1 MDARRVRLILG
12 TILVVAFALRL
23 GYVVAQRGDVLFDHP
38 VLDEDEYVKAAHS
51 LVEGHADP
59 RPYWQPPGIIYTLA
73 ATFEV
78 TNNLWLPRLI
88 QILISVASCGLVF
101 LIGRRL
107 FDPRIG
113 LVAAAIT
120 AVHGVL
126 VFECY
131 ELLPAT
137 WIVFWDLLALWL
149 LLRAIASPA
158 LPGEA
163 APPNGGAE
171 LIASPALPGEAA
183 PPNGGAELIAH
194 RRPLDAFATGLAI
207 GVSAIFSPTILPFAL
222 VAAVL
227 IRKPPAIAALVL
239 GVVLPIAPV
248 TYHNHRLGEVVLVSA
263 NGGLN
268 FYLGNNA
275 DYEHTF
281 AMRPGR
287 EWERLSS
294 EPLRNGILGP
304 GAQSTYFEHRTLSF
318 VRAHPGEEALLLARK
333 TYLFVHGA
341 EIPRDTDIYAARSGV
356 LAALIAPRPL
366 DLPDGLLVPIGLAAI
381 VVLWRERSRL
391 AAPLWL
397 LVTIAVTTIVFFV
410 SARHR
415 APALPL
421 FALFAAAGAFRIAQ
435 WPRRSR
441 LIAIAG
447 TAALAVV
454 TNIPT
459 WETSLSYAGEADFY
473 RGLAA
478 TDPETARAAFTRAT
492 ELAPDDPRAWFELG
506 NRLEGHA
513 AVAAWQH
520 AAELDPNDPTARRRM
535 VETLARLGDLDG
547 AITALRASPKLHAPD
562 HMNLAFMLAQR
573 GRTDEGI
580 AELHAASAADENYVR
595 THVHGLID
603 SARTNATIAPA
614 FIAALEELDR

>member
-1 MDARRVRLILG
+1 MDVRRVRLILG

-38 VLDEDEYVKAAHS
+38 VLDEESYVKAAHS

-59 RPYWQPPGIIYTLA
+59 RPYWHPPGIIYVLA

-78 TNNLWLPRLI
+78 SDDLLVPRLL

-107 FDPRIG
+107 FDPRVG

-126 VFECY
+126 VFESY

-149 LLRAIASPA
+149 LLRATT
-158 LPGEA
+158 G
-163 APPNGGAE
+163 
-171 LIASPALPGEAA
+171 
-183 PPNGGAELIAH
+183 
-194 RRPLDAFATGLAI
+194 RPLAAFATGLAI
-207 GVSAIFSPTILPFAL
+207 GASAMFSPTILPFAL
-222 VAAVL
+222 VAAIL

-239 GVVLPIAPV
+239 GIVLPIAPV
-248 TYHNHRLGEVVLVSA
+248 TYHNHQLGEVVMVST

-268 FYLGNNA
+268 LFLGNNA

-287 EWERLSS
+287 AWEQLTS
-294 EPLRNGILGP
+294 EPLRNGITRV
-304 GAQSTYFEHRTLSF
+304 GAQSGYFEHRTLAF
-318 VRAHPGEEALLLARK
+318 MRAHPVDEARLLARK

-356 LAALIAPRPL
+356 LAVLVAPRPI
-366 DLPDGLLVPIGLAAI
+366 DLPDGLLVPIALAGI
-381 VVLWRERSRL
+381 VVSWRERRRL
-391 AAPLWL
+391 AAALGL
-397 LVTIAVTTIVFFV
+397 LATIAVTTIVFFV
-410 SARHR
+410 SSRHR

-421 FALFAAAGAFRIAQ
+421 FALFAAAGAFRIAA

-441 LIAIAG
+441 WIAIA
-447 TAALAVV
+447 AIIAFAVV
-454 TNIPT
+454 TNVPT
-459 WETSLSYAGEADFY
+459 WETSLSFAGEADFY

-478 TDPETARAAFTRAT
+478 TDPATARAAFTRAT
-492 ELAPDDPRAWFELG
+492 ELAPNDPRGWFELG
-506 NRLEGHA
+506 NRLEGHD

-520 AAELDPNDPTARRRM
+520 AAELEPNDPTARRRI

-547 AITALRASPKLHAPD
+547 AIAALRASPALHAPD
-562 HMNLAFMLAQR
+562 HLNLAFMLAQR
-573 GRTDEGI
+573 GRTDEAI
-580 AELHAASAADENYVR
+580 AELHAAVAADGLYVR
-595 THVHGLID
+595 THLQSLVD
-603 SARTNATIAPA
+603 SAHTNPMLAPA
-614 FIAALEELDR
+614 FIAALEILEP

>member
-38 VLDEDEYVKAAHS
+38 ILDEDEYVKAAHS

-59 RPYWQPPGIIYTLA
+59 RPYWQPPGISYALA

-78 TNNLWLPRLI
+78 SNDLLVPRLI

-107 FDPRIG
+107 WNPRVG

-131 ELLPAT
+131 ELLPTT

-149 LLRAIASPA
+149 LLHAINT
-158 LPGEA
+158 
-163 APPNGGAE
+163 APPFGDA
-171 LIASPALPGEAA
+171 ASSGKAGLAS
-183 PPNGGAELIAH
+183 
-194 RRPLDAFATGLAI
+194 RPLDAFAAGLAI

-222 VAAVL
+222 VAAIVL
-227 IRKPPAIAALVL
+227 RKPPAIAALVL

-268 FYLGNNA
+268 FFLGNNA

-281 AMRPGR
+281 AIRPGR
-287 EWERLSS
+287 AWERLSS
-294 EPLRNGILGP
+294 EPLRHGITAP
-304 GAQSTYFEHRTLSF
+304 GAQSTYFDGRTLAF
-318 VRAHPGEEALLLARK
+318 MRAHPGDEALLLARK

-356 LAALIAPRPL
+356 LAALIAPRPI
-366 DLPDGLLVPIGLAAI
+366 DLPDALLVPIGLLGI
-381 VVLWRERSRL
+381 VALWRERRRL
-391 AAPLWL
+391 AAPLGL
-397 LVTIAVTTIVFFV
+397 LATIALTTIVFFV
-410 SARHR
+410 SSRHR

-421 FALFAAAGAFRIAQ
+421 FALFAAAGVFRIAQ

-441 LIAIAG
+441 LIAL
-447 TAALAVV
+447 AATVAFAVI

-459 WETSLSYAGEADFY
+459 WETSLSFAGEAELY

-478 TDPETARAAFTRAT
+478 TDPVTARAAFTRAT

-506 NRLEGHA
+506 NRLEGNA
-513 AVAAWQH
+513 AIAAWQH
-520 AAELDPNDPTARRRM
+520 AAELDPTDPTARRRA
-535 VETLARLGDLDG
+535 VEALVRVGNLDG
-547 AITALRASPKLHAPD
+547 AIGALRTSPTLQASD

-573 GRTDEGI
+573 GRTDEAI
-580 AELHAASAADENYVR
+580 VELHAARAADERYVR
-595 THVHGLID
+595 THVQGLID
-603 SARTNATIAPA
+603 AARANSTLAPA
-614 FIAALEELDR
+614 FTAALETL